1 MKITTKQLKQLIRE
15 AMNDIASPNETNR
28 IEENNPLSGPT
39 MVPKN
44 NTRALAGAGRRSDD
58 QKRKD
63 VLSGQTAAGT
73 YVPLRGDD
81 NKKLAIIA
89 KELQI
94 LLNKIKKELQ

>member
-15 AMNDIASPNETNR
+15 AMNDVANPNGPSR

-73 YVPLRGDD
+73 NASKTD